1 MHQHEAPPLHLD
13 HTGHAADGIGR
24 LEQREWSRFIWAWS
38 VAAPLVTWLYAAGIL
53 NMAGETDVRVDS
65 SSAPTINLPAT
76 WLAADEIARYL
87 QELNGYATPEQA
99 ANDQK
104 GAYLAIELGRAVS
117 IADRRWPRVDK
128 PHAMRLMRCGGCS
141 ELTLMYRPPRFPG
154 DAIVVDCPK
163 CGYSMPED
171 LFSVNVLLIEAEMA
185 GADAAVEAS
194 EVTLAA

>member
-1 MHQHEAPPLHLD
+1 M
-13 HTGHAADGIGR
+13 ADGIGR

-38 VAAPLVTWLYAAGIL
+38 AAASLVTWLYSAGNL

-87 QELNGYATPEQA
+87 QELNRFSTPEQA

-104 GAYLAIELGRAVS
+104 GSYLAIELGKAVS
-117 IADRRWPRVDK
+117 KADRRWPREDK
-128 PHAMRLMRCGGCS
+128 PHAMRLMRCAGCS

-171 LFSVNVLLIEAEMA
+171 LFSVNALLIEAEIA
-185 GADAAVEAS
+185 GADVAVDAT
-194 EVTLAA
+194 EVALAA